1 MNTPVVLTIEL
12 GQLSGEM
19 GFLLDDSAEDE
30 LAIPSG
36 PMCDDEGF
44 EGMVFSRI
52 SNPVG
57 PYGTVVDFRN
67 CSASQFQFLL
77 DQNEIKYT
85 LLTTPKPIATA

>member
-1 MNTPVVLTIEL
+1 MNTPVVLIIEL
-12 GQLSGEM
+12 GQLSGEI

-36 PMCDDEGF
+36 PMCDDEAF
-44 EGMVFSRI
+44 ESMVFSRI

-57 PYGTVVDFRN
+57 PHGTVIDFRN

-77 DQNEIKYT
+77 DQNEIKYA
-85 LLTTPKPIATA
+85 LATAQRPLAIA